1 MCQYQ
6 LKTIFQTYIFSQYHK
21 ECLTDES
28 EMPNFEELD
37 RQKQVLASMIS
48 SYYYIYITITIYR
61 HAADYVS

>member
-1 MCQYQ
+1 M
-6 LKTIFQTYIFSQYHK
+6 T
-21 ECLTDES
+21 
-28 EMPNFEELD
+28 NFEELD